1 MSGDMRTETIP
12 GAAAQPVL
20 QGEFRVAAKP
30 DTVFTTVLGSCV
42 ATCICDP
49 VSGIGGMN
57 HFLLPGQG
65 QRDQASLRY
74 GVNAMELMIN
84 ALLKKGAHRDRLEAK
99 LFGGARMLEG
109 LSNIG
114 ASNAEFALWFL
125 QVEGIRCVG
134 KSLGGEQ
141 ARKVRY
147 WPHSGQAQQQFVNAA
162 RDPLVA
168 APPERAPRR
177 ASRPDDVTLF

>member
-1 MSGDMRTETIP
+1 MSDNGRNEPASTVT
-12 GAAAQPVL
+12 AQAVL
-20 QGEFRVAAKP
+20 QGEFRVATQP
-30 DTVFTTVLGSCV
+30 DRVFTTILGSCV

-84 ALLKKGAHRDRLEAK
+84 ALLKKGARRDRLEAK

-134 KSLGGEQ
+134 RSLGGEQ
-141 ARKVRY
+141 ARKLRY
-147 WPHSGQAQQQFVNAA
+147 WPHNGQAQQQFVKATNETLA
-162 RDPLVA
+162 A
-168 APPERAPRR
+168 APRATAPRR
-177 ASRPDDVTLF
+177 EAARSDVTLF